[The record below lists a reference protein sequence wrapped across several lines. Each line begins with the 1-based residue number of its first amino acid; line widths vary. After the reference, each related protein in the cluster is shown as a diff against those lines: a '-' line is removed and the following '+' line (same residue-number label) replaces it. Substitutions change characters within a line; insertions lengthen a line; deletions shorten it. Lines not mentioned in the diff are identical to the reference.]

1 MSNRPPYR
9 LSTIAGAVLVIELIT
24 WLVLLAAGWFLL
36 YDLPGFRFERPVL
49 LWGLLCGPLMVIIHL
64 VHMGWRNRALARF
77 AGPMTRIRMVPG
89 TSSFRT
95 TLRFLLQR
103 HGIALVIIA
112 LAGPQFGARMEEVK
126 AEGIDVVVAV
136 DVSNSMDCEDL
147 RPSRIDVARRALSQL
162 IDRLQGDRLGI
173 VVFAGEAFVQLPI
186 TTDRSAA
193 RMFTA
198 SVDTRTVGTQ
208 GTAIGAAIE
217 LATQSFSPDAP
228 GSRAIIVITDG
239 ENHEDDA
246 EGAAREA
253 AKAGIVVHT
262 IGMGTAQGG
271 PIPLKRNGQVQGFRK
286 DRDGRTVVSV
296 LDEDM
301 LRRIAAA
308 GNGLYLR
315 ASNTSSGITELVDQL
330 RTMDT
335 SETGTYRFTAHEDR
349 YQVPLALGIVLLI
362 LGIVIAEDRTRAAID
377 RSILP

>member
-9 LSTIAGAVLVIELIT
+9 LSTIAGVVLVIELIT

-77 AGPMTRIRMVPG
+77 AAPITRIRMVPG